1 MQRNVRGTK
10 KSLTFR
16 LWKSQEERN
25 TVIVKEKEAL
35 VLTVINKGLQFRGE
49 AAGQDNLALIYDNRG
64 MGAVC
69 EK

>member
-10 KSLTFR
+10 KPLTFR
-16 LWKSQEERN
+16 LWKSKEERN

-49 AAGQDNLALIYDNRG
+49 AAGQDSKEMFYERYDTGR
-64 MGAVC
+64 VP
-69 EK
+69 